1 MTLATLIVKAI
12 KAESGNEKNV
22 IGSCL
27 MIFKLVDIVVG
38 IFNILQ
44 EFIRLGYER
53 TKILDVFARLR

>member
-1 MTLATLIVKAI
+1 
-12 KAESGNEKNV
+12 
-22 IGSCL
+22 